1 MSSLAVRCLL
11 SPLLPRSGSAVAV
24 ASCKSRSIRVHASMN
39 SPPPPVAEFPY
50 LPPAQRDLM
59 VEVLSIVET
68 GLGPQLL
75 PSTVPSDVLSY
86 QNPSGSAHG
95 ALDIRYG
102 GRDSTVDFILESWL
116 HCQIPTGALNIA
128 TLFVSLNSSTDAPHL
143 LMEFIQ
149 GSPTSL
155 VLLLDLIPRK
165 DVVLHPDY
173 LDEFYHQTDLDKQRQ
188 VLAKLP
194 QVQPYMS
201 PSLYVR
207 SILSPTAIVVNINC
221 GDGEQTMLEEIIR
234 GKLNMICKEIVQIWL
249 RLCVKTKLLSEVD
262 QDILVKRD
270 SLIKSKAIEID
281 LEVNLPRMF
290 TPEIASRVVREIK
303 EAYKVQDSGKKF
315 V

>member
-1 MSSLAVRCLL
+1 MSSLAVSCLL
-11 SPLLPRSGSAVAV
+11 SPLLPRPGSAVAV
-24 ASCKSRSIRVHASMN
+24 AGCKSRSIRVHASMT

-59 VEVLSIVET
+59 VEVLSMVET

-116 HCQIPTGALNIA
+116 HCQIPTGVLNIA

-194 QVQPYMS
+194 QTV
-201 PSLYVR
+201 
-207 SILSPTAIVVNINC
+207 
-221 GDGEQTMLEEIIR
+221 LEEIIR
-234 GKLNMICKEIVQIWL
+234 GKLNMICKEIVQVWL
-249 RLCVKTKLLSEVD
+249 RLCAKTKLLSEVD

-270 SLIKSKAIEID
+270 GLIKSKAIEID
-281 LEVNLPRMF
+281 LEANLPRMF
-290 TPEIASRVVREIK
+290 TPEVASRVVREIK

>member
-1 MSSLAVRCLL
+1 M
-11 SPLLPRSGSAVAV
+11 
-24 ASCKSRSIRVHASMN
+24 
-39 SPPPPVAEFPY
+39 
-50 LPPAQRDLM
+50 
-59 VEVLSIVET
+59 
-68 GLGPQLL
+68 
-75 PSTVPSDVLSY
+75 
-86 QNPSGSAHG
+86 
-95 ALDIRYG
+95 
-102 GRDSTVDFILESWL
+102 
-116 HCQIPTGALNIA
+116 HCQIPTGSLNIA

-221 GDGEQTMLEEIIR
+221 GDGNEETLMEEIIR

-249 RLCVKTKLLSEVD
+249 RLCVKTRLSSEVD

-270 SLIKSKAIEID
+270 RLIKSKAIEID
-281 LEVNLPRMF
+281 LEANLPRMF
-290 TPEIASRVVREIK
+290 TPEVASRVVREIK
-303 EAYKVQDSGKKF
+303 EAYKV
-315 V
+315 

>member
-194 QVQPYMS
+194 Q
-201 PSLYVR
+201 
-207 SILSPTAIVVNINC
+207 
-221 GDGEQTMLEEIIR
+221 TMLEEIIR

>member
-1 MSSLAVRCLL
+1 MSSTAVGCLL
-11 SPLLPRSGSAVAV
+11 SPLRSRPSSTVAV
-24 ASCKSRSIRVHASMN
+24 SGCNCKCRSIRVRASMS
-39 SPPPPVAEFPY
+39 SPPPPVVEFPY
-50 LPPAQRDLM
+50 LLPAQRELM

-75 PSTVPSDVLSY
+75 PSTVPSDVLSF

-95 ALDIRYG
+95 AIDIRHG

-128 TLFVSLNSSTDAPHL
+128 TLLVFLNSSTDAPHL
-143 LMEFIQ
+143 LMDFIQ

-173 LDEFYHQTDLDKQRQ
+173 LDEFYHQNDLDKQRQ
-188 VLAKLP
+188 VLSKLP

-201 PSLYVR
+201 SSIYARSL
-207 SILSPTAIVVNINC
+207 LSPTAIAVNINC
-221 GDGEQTMLEEIIR
+221 GDGNEQTLLEEIIR
-234 GKLNMICKEIVQIWL
+234 GKLNLICKEIVQIWL
-249 RLCVKTKLLSEVD
+249 SLCVKTRLSSEVD

-270 SLIKSKAIEID
+270 SLIKSKVIEID
-281 LEVNLPRMF
+281 LEANLPRMF
-290 TPEIASRVVREIK
+290 TPEVASRIIREIK
-303 EAYKVQDSGKKF
+303 EAYKV
-315 V
+315 